1 MTENR
6 SKIPKK
12 IQFQSFSSLK
22 TTNFLQIASL
32 IVARQPHAAVQ
43 TNGNGENLLHQAI
56 RQNDIES
63 VLFLLAVA
71 KADPCRPITDG
82 SGKTPLHLAAVARDE
97 MILRNLILLNDDVN
111 VTSSDGTTP
120 LLEALKHRND
130 KHAAILMENGA
141 EPNLKDEYGENGEG

>member
-1 MTENR
+1 M
-6 SKIPKK
+6 
-12 IQFQSFSSLK
+12 
-22 TTNFLQIASL
+22 
-32 IVARQPHAAVQ
+32 ARQPHAAVQ

-82 SGKTPLHLAAVARDE
+82 SLKTPLHLAAIAKDE
-97 MILRNLILLNDDVN
+97 MILRNLILVNDDVN
-111 VTSSDGTTP
+111 VTSADGTTP
-120 LLEALKHRND
+120 LLEALKARND

-141 EPNLKDEYGENGEG
+141 EPNVKDEYGENGKILPLESRGAFIGRRRSRYFNFQLCSALSEVAP